1 MISLFNTATRRVQ
14 RLEPRDG
21 RISLYVCGVTPYDTT
36 HLGHAFTYVVFDVL
50 IRYLRTVGIEVDYA
64 QNVTD
69 IDDDMMRKSRELGI
83 SYDRLAACEI
93 EAYERD
99 MEALN
104 VLPPDYFIK
113 ASDVVQEIIEAIEGL
128 ERAGVTYEAGENLY
142 FRAAGF
148 PNYGSLA
155 GADRERLIELA
166 AEHGGNPRDPFKRD
180 PLDFILWQ
188 AEQPG
193 EPAWSSPWGKGRP
206 GWHIE
211 CSTIASRFLGTPV
224 DVHGGGRDLI
234 FPHHASE
241 IAQAESFNGSHP
253 FVRIWMHTAMVAL
266 GGVKMSKSLGNLVL
280 VRDLL
285 QRVSAAG
292 IRLYLLSH
300 HYRQDFDFDEQQL
313 RSCQLLADRLAM
325 ILSST
330 PSDGESTVVDDLRRH
345 FERDLD
351 TPAVVREVEGII
363 RSVGKEPPSEE
374 QAAALSWASSV
385 LGLGLERAAA

>member
-188 AEQPG
+188 AEQPVG
-193 EPAWSSPWGKGRP
+193 EGTTGLAHRVQHHRIPLPRHPGRRP
-206 GWHIE
+206 RRRQGPDLPPPRQRNR
-211 CSTIASRFLGTPV
+211 A
-224 DVHGGGRDLI
+224 GR
-234 FPHHASE
+234 
-241 IAQAESFNGSHP
+241 
-253 FVRIWMHTAMVAL
+253 
-266 GGVKMSKSLGNLVL
+266 K
-280 VRDLL
+280 L
-285 QRVSAAG
+285 QRFPPLCSDLDAHGDGGA
-292 IRLYLLSH
+292 RR
-300 HYRQDFDFDEQQL
+300 RQDEQ
-313 RSCQLLADRLAM
+313 
-325 ILSST
+325 
-330 PSDGESTVVDDLRRH
+330 
-345 FERDLD
+345 
-351 TPAVVREVEGII
+351 
-363 RSVGKEPPSEE
+363 EPRQSGACSRP
-374 QAAALSWASSV
+374 AAARFGSRHPPLSAVPSLSAGFR
-385 LGLGLERAAA
+385 L